1 MAPPPWSRPIPQR
14 RSGDLTGNTKKQP
27 NRRPKRQARQRMA
40 VAPAALLGMG
50 LAIIMLALVLF
61 GYAQV
66 YESASELGEQEALV
80 AELQAENQKLQ
91 NQYDSNIDLESI
103 EARARELGMQQPTDR
118 RPSTSKSRRKTLR

>member
-1 MAPPPWSRPIPQR
+1 
-14 RSGDLTGNTKKQP
+14 
-27 NRRPKRQARQRMA
+27 MA

-80 AELQAENQKLQ
+80 AETSGGKSKAPK
-91 NQYDSNIDLESI
+91 SV
-103 EARARELGMQQPTDR
+103 RQQH
-118 RPSTSKSRRKTLR
+118 